1 MQTKLKYCGNHSIDD
16 TKNVLNSNA
25 DFVGFVFAESKRK
38 VKADDVNCWLKSVPF
53 NHKKQIVALFVN
65 ATISE
70 IEEVVSKIPV
80 DIIQCHGHETP
91 ELVQQIKQRVNKP
104 IWKVIHHK
112 EEAWQEMLD
121 YAPYVE
127 AFIIDSKVKGQ
138 WGGTGIT
145 FDWGHIPKYIEQGKL
160 LKRPVYIAGGINPNN
175 VDELLTY
182 QPDGI
187 DISSGIEK
195 DGIKDNAL
203 IEQIEERIKYYD
215 NQLSR

>member
-1 MQTKLKYCGNHSIDD
+1 MQTKLKFCGNHSLHDVN
-16 TKNVLNSNA
+16 NVINSQA
-25 DFVGFVFAESKRK
+25 EYIGFVFAESKRK
-38 VKADDVNCWLKSVPF
+38 VTAEDVNSWLKSVPT
-53 NHKKQIVALFVN
+53 NHTKRVVALFVN

-70 IEEVVSKIPV
+70 IEEIVSKVPV

-91 ELVQQIKQRVNKP
+91 ELVQEIKQRVKKT

-112 EEAWQEMLD
+112 EKAWQNMSD
-121 YAPYVE
+121 YAPFVD

-145 FDWGHIPKYIEQGKL
+145 FNWGHIPKYIEQGKSL
-160 LKRPVYIAGGINPNN
+160 QRPVFIAGGINPSN

-182 QPDGI
+182 YPDGI

-195 DGIKDNAL
+195 DGTKDKTLIKL
-203 IEQIEERIKYYD
+203 IEERITNHD